1 MYTIPLNASTK
12 CSQLEAY
19 IASPVRHDPRHDR
32 TILSHNSNPQSH
44 IHVSMATSTDL
55 STAAGA
61 AGSAND
67 KVTTDFSS
75 SRTAFLSV
83 LSKVCFNI
91 GVWSIA

>member
-19 IASPVRHDPRHDR
+19 IASPVRHDPRHDPRHDR

-91 GVWSIA
+91 GV